1 LNHAFSID
9 GEARQ
14 VDRAPVS
21 QLPTP
26 ITSMDYPSSTQR
38 AKWLYTPADL
48 DAARAAARGR
58 ALKQTESTEF
68 SASLERK
75 LLAHHSRTLI
85 QLCRKLKQP
94 DKIITSSCSFLR
106 RFYVKK
112 SCLEVDPQGIVLTCL
127 YLACKVEDCYMKAAQ
142 VAAVGGLP
150 EEIILKS
157 ELVLLQGVE
166 FDLACHCVFKA
177 LAGGSDGARGDG
189 AARQKMETLLAT
201 DAVLLYTPGQLAR
214 YCLGVT
220 NEDDAED
227 ADAVRNG
234 IDQLHEEGKEAQDEE
249 LEEFQRVD
257 KLLKAERKRLK

>member
-1 LNHAFSID
+1 
-9 GEARQ
+9 
-14 VDRAPVS
+14 
-21 QLPTP
+21 
-26 ITSMDYPSSTQR
+26 MDYPSSSQR

-85 QLCRKLKQP
+85 QLCRKLNHP
-94 DKIITSSCSFLR
+94 DKVITSSCSFLR

-127 YLACKVEDCYMKAAQ
+127 YLACKVEDCYMPVKQ

-150 EEIILKS
+150 KEIILKS

-177 LAGGSDGARGDG
+177 LAGGSDGARGDD

-220 NEDDAED
+220 NEDDAHDAHDADDADD

-234 IDQLHEEGKEAQDEE
+234 IDRLHEEGKEAQGEE
-249 LEEFQRVD
+249 LAEFQRVD